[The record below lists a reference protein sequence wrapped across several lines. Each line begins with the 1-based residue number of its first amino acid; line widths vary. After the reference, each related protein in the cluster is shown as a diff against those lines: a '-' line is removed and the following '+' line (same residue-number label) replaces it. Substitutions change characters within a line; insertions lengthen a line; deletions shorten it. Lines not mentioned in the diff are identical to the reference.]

1 MFEKEVV
8 VNKMLDTRLAAMFVQ
23 TASKFSSTVKF
34 EMENKKVNAKSLM
47 CLISL
52 GITEGSTIKL
62 TAEGNDAALAVE
74 EIAQVLA

>member
-23 TASKFSSTVKF
+23 TASKFNSTVKI

-52 GITEGSTIKL
+52 GITEGSTIRL
-62 TAEGNDAALAVE
+62 TAEGNDAEAAVE

>member
-1 MFEKEVV
+1 MFEKEIV

-23 TASKFSSTVKF
+23 TASKFDSTVKI

-62 TAEGNDAALAVE
+62 TAEGSDAAAAVE
-74 EIAQVLA
+74 EISLVLA

>member
-23 TASKFSSTVKF
+23 TASKFSSTVKI

>member
-23 TASKFSSTVKF
+23 TASKFSSTVKI

-52 GITEGSTIKL
+52 GITEGSVIKL
-62 TAEGNDAALAVE
+62 TAEGEDASVAVE
-74 EIAQVLA
+74 EISQVLA

>member
-23 TASKFSSTVKF
+23 TASKFKSSIKI
-34 EMENKKVNAKSLM
+34 EIENKIVNAKSLM

-52 GITEGSTIKL
+52 GITEGCKVKL
-62 TAEGNDAALAVE
+62 SAEGEDAQTAVE
-74 EIAQVLA
+74 EISKVLS

>member
-23 TASKFSSTVKF
+23 TASKFNSTVKI

-62 TAEGNDAALAVE
+62 TAEGNDAELAVE
-74 EIAQVLA
+74 EIAHVLA